1 MRLHPRTGAAAMDAT
16 IAPRAA
22 GNAASAATAL
32 KLRRW
37 ELPAA
42 PGLAAAAPASA
53 RPARGGVKDRG
64 KALQLCKS
72 GRPFVAGASFE
83 PHAERRPSPRRPSG
97 GAFAADAAAGSKPMT
112 ADSQKPTTASSCM
125 AQEAMDMVLSGKA
138 SLPPPPP
145 SRGLVL
151 GAEERQ
157 RFYGGL
163 SGKQVEDELR
173 RIAIIMQGLLHDFTI
188 VKNSLWH
195 IEDERGMVDA
205 RVDALE
211 QGKINDLSEGLR
223 RADEQIDDFGNR
235 FELLDIR
242 VAHLEDSNQRLN
254 ELYGRVE
261 LLDVRVSRSEV
272 NELLSYSAPCS
283 PPPAPVFEEDGQPR
297 QPSPPT
303 APRGARASPQLGRG
317 GRPGASSAPP
327 PGFRPSSG
335 LSAASEVVT
344 EAPID
349 SSSLVAGDVGG
360 VGAWAAQIAAEA
372 RLDALISAESAA
384 VRELAR
390 VLTEDFGMQPSPP
403 PPGAA
408 ATRGDPA
415 GHSEWSAGRLGLV
428 NCESPESGPEMPNPE
443 HEPIEP
449 LSFAPASPGFDLAA
463 FPDDSAPAPASEGQP
478 ASPSGSDADLQVPPS
493 TTQAATAGGLQVDLG
508 DVHSEASSEA
518 DGQCELSPVELV
530 PAIWP
535 PSAGSS
541 AKESTS
547 SFTASSASLAP
558 SSDGEPPDG

>member
-1 MRLHPRTGAAAMDAT
+1 
-16 IAPRAA
+16 
-22 GNAASAATAL
+22 
-32 KLRRW
+32 
-37 ELPAA
+37 
-42 PGLAAAAPASA
+42 
-53 RPARGGVKDRG
+53 
-64 KALQLCKS
+64 
-72 GRPFVAGASFE
+72 
-83 PHAERRPSPRRPSG
+83 
-97 GAFAADAAAGSKPMT
+97 
-112 ADSQKPTTASSCM
+112 
-125 AQEAMDMVLSGKA
+125 MVLSGKFDQYMEDVANNSHELLMA
-138 SLPPPPP
+138 SLPTPPP
-145 SRGLVL
+145 SRGVVL

-173 RIAIIMQGLLHDFTI
+173 RIAIIMQGLLHDCTI

-195 IEDERGMVDA
+195 IEDERGLVDA

-283 PPPAPVFEEDGQPR
+283 PPPPPVFEEDGQPR

-335 LSAASEVVT
+335 LSAASEFVT
-344 EAPID
+344 EGPMDA
-349 SSSLVAGDVGG
+349 SSLVAVD
-360 VGAWAAQIAAEA
+360 VGAWAAQVAAEA

-390 VLTEDFGMQPSPP
+390 VLTEDFGMQPTPP
-403 PPGAA
+403 PSGAA
-408 ATRGDPA
+408 ATGRDLA
-415 GHSEWSAGRLGLV
+415 GHGECAGRLGIV
-428 NCESPESGPEMPNPE
+428 DCETPEPGPETPNLE
-443 HEPIEP
+443 LEPAEP
-449 LSFAPASPGFDLAA
+449 LSFEPATAGFGLAA
-463 FPDDSAPAPASEGQP
+463 WPDLAPAPAAQGQP
-478 ASPSGSDADLQVPPS
+478 DSPSRSDADLQLPPS
-493 TTQAATAGGLQVDLG
+493 TTQAAAAGVLQVDLG
-508 DVHSEASSEA
+508 DVHSDASSEA
-518 DGQCELSPVELV
+518 DGQREFSPVELV
-530 PAIWP
+530 PAVWP
-535 PSAGSS
+535 PSPGST
-541 AKESTS
+541 AKESTA

-558 SSDGEPPDG
+558 ASDGEPPDG